1 MKPISVTGIKP
12 TGNPHIGNYLGMYRP
27 ALDLMEKYQGFY
39 FVADYHALTTMRDA
53 AKLRGLVYEV
63 AASWLALGLDP
74 EESVFFRQSDIP
86 EIPELCWALSCFT
99 SKGLLNRAHAYK
111 DAVEG
116 NLSSNR
122 DPDEG
127 INAGLFYYP
136 VLMAADILLYG
147 ADVVPVGLDQKQH
160 IEITR
165 DIAMALNHTYG
176 EVLKVPEGVIQEAVM
191 KVPGIDGRKMSKSY
205 GNVIPIFA
213 PEKQLRK
220 QVMRIVT
227 DSKRPE
233 DPKEPEGDTLFSL
246 LEFFAPSDR
255 LAEIRGLYINGGAA
269 YGSLKKELAE
279 LILARFAEPRK
290 KFDALMQDKP
300 YIDKV
305 LMQGAE
311 KARAAAKPILAK
323 VRKVTGID

>member
-1 MKPISVTGIKP
+1 
-12 TGNPHIGNYLGMYRP
+12 
-27 ALDLMEKYQGFY
+27 
-39 FVADYHALTTMRDA
+39 
-53 AKLRGLVYEV
+53 
-63 AASWLALGLDP
+63 
-74 EESVFFRQSDIP
+74 
-86 EIPELCWALSCFT
+86 
-99 SKGLLNRAHAYK
+99 
-111 DAVEG
+111 
-116 NLSSNR
+116 
-122 DPDEG
+122 
-127 INAGLFYYP
+127 
-136 VLMAADILLYG
+136 
-147 ADVVPVGLDQKQH
+147 
-160 IEITR
+160 
-165 DIAMALNHTYG
+165 
-176 EVLKVPEGVIQEAVM
+176 
-191 KVPGIDGRKMSKSY
+191 MSKSY